1 MEKKKYRIRRDDDPA
16 PVYRVQV
23 RVWWFWWVTI
33 KTFYDPWEPFYAMLC
48 ASELMEALDE

>member
-33 KTFYDPWEPFYAMLC
+33 KTFYDPWEPSYARLC